1 MKREINLSKIIALTL
16 VIFIIGTAC
25 GRLGENGVSI
35 NSADNSS
42 NLESGKITE
51 TSMGETSTTESTET
65 TKTST
70 SEKTSAKPTEYT
82 EREIVEAVC
91 VDLYGFN
98 ESDDFSHADYMMN
111 IAETLSERFLG
122 NVISE
127 EDAIEKA
134 RSILVETEGAEYIES
149 IESEFVELDG
159 EYIRYQRN
167 KPPYTVTFYEEYD
180 AWLIMPTLP
189 SGITEDGR
197 SFGVPG
203 MPPYVIMRGSD
214 GKILAVFM

>member
-1 MKREINLSKIIALTL
+1 MKRKIDFLKIIALTL

-25 GRLGENGVSI
+25 RRLGENGVSI

-42 NLESGKITE
+42 NLESSKTTE
-51 TSMGETSTTESTET
+51 AFMGETSTTESTET

-70 SEKTSAKPTEYT
+70 DEKTATKPTKYT

-91 VDLYGFN
+91 IDLYGFN
-98 ESDDFSHADYMMN
+98 ESDNFSYADYMMN

-122 NVISE
+122 EVISE

-134 RSILVETEGAEYIES
+134 RSILVETVGAEYIES

-167 KPPYTVTFYEEYD
+167 KPPYTVTFYEEYN
-180 AWLIMPTLP
+180 AWLIMPNLP

-197 SFGVPG
+197 TFGVPG
-203 MPPYVIMRGSD
+203 MSPYVIMHGLD
-214 GKILAVFM
+214 GKVLAVFH